1 MKKIIPVLIFVAS
14 SICSNAQVDTAAMR
28 KYLTT
33 HQSKTELIEKC
44 RDRIFEAIIGNER
57 SKAEELMFYARTE
70 FETDKLKALA
80 QDEMWLLAIWLHKYQ
95 LAATETV
102 LDSLTIAQYQ
112 NQTNRFKYNLF
123 PLLADSLCVNYDT
136 YRQDI
141 ENDESLSES
150 RRDFLLL
157 FIKLFENL
165 NSDNSTEIM
174 NAASDEYLDRHP
186 MSEHETFVQNLL
198 RYKYKC
204 IWPAID
210 CGISF
215 GAAFYSGDF
224 GKYIDNGF
232 ATNMYLGMVFAN
244 FVINGEMGFLSGKL
258 ADDVD
263 FGNAVIGQGDGT
275 SNVFW
280 GVNAGYKIQL
290 PRQFVATPTL
300 GAGWITVS
308 PDGNTIKKNESL
320 ESAKIKSAH
329 VQPVI
334 GIEVC
339 REVIPGKL
347 MMNPEGKLN
356 HLSLFVPTFRYTFM
370 PVKFNS
376 PKFKTQ
382 GSVHTVT
389 IGLKFRSARV
399 KRDL

>member
-1 MKKIIPVLIFVAS
+1 MRKIIPVLIFVAS
-14 SICSNAQVDTAAMR
+14 SLCANAQVDTAAMR

-44 RDRIFEAIIGNER
+44 RDRIFWSIIGNDR
-57 SKAEELMFYARTE
+57 AKAEELMFYARTE
-70 FETDKLKALA
+70 FETDNLKALA

-174 NAASDEYLDRHP
+174 NSASDEYLDRHP
-186 MSEHETFVQNLL
+186 MSEHEAFVRNLL
-198 RYKYKC
+198 RHKYKN
-204 IWPAID
+204 IWPSIEF
-210 CGISF
+210 GLSF
-215 GAAFYSGDF
+215 GGAFYSGNIGKLLNNDF
-224 GKYIDNGF
+224 
-232 ATNMYLGMVFAN
+232 AMNMYLGLTFHN
-244 FVINGEMGFLSGKL
+244 FVLNGEMGFLYGM
-258 ADDVD
+258 ANEDIN
-263 FGNAVIGQGDGT
+263 FGDAIMKDGRT
-275 SNVFW
+275 KNMFFGIS
-280 GVNAGYKIQL
+280 AGYKIRL
-290 PRQFVATPTL
+290 PYRFVATPTF
-300 GAGWITVS
+300 GAGWVTLY
-308 PDGNTIKKNESL
+308 PDAKSIKEDSRL
-320 ESAKIKSAH
+320 QDSEIKSAH

-334 GIEVC
+334 GVELC
-339 REVIPGKL
+339 REYPNNYMIYQ
-347 MMNPEGKLN
+347 EGKIN
-356 HLSLFVPTFRYTFM
+356 VHILFPTLRYTYM
-370 PVKFNS
+370 PAKFDS
-376 PKFKTQ
+376 PQFKAIGTI
-382 GSVHTVT
+382 HTLT
-389 IGLKFRSARV
+389 IGLKYQFFRV

>member
-1 MKKIIPVLIFVAS
+1 MKKIIPILIFVAS

-44 RDRIFEAIIGNER
+44 RDRIFWSIIGNDR
-57 SKAEELMFYARTE
+57 AKAEELMSYARTE
-70 FETDKLKALA
+70 FETDNLKALS

-123 PLLADSLCVNYDT
+123 PLLSDSLCVDYDT

-186 MSEHETFVQNLL
+186 MSEHETFVRNLL
-198 RYKYKC
+198 RYKYIN
-204 IWPAID
+204 IWPSIEF
-210 CGISF
+210 GLSF
-215 GAAFYSGDF
+215 GGAFYFGNIGKLLDNDF
-224 GKYIDNGF
+224 
-232 ATNMYLGMVFAN
+232 AMNMYLGLAFQN
-244 FVINGEMGFLSGKL
+244 FVLNGEMGFLCGM
-258 ADDVD
+258 ANEDIN
-263 FGNAVIGQGDGT
+263 FGNAIMKDGRT
-275 SNVFW
+275 ENMFFGFSV
-280 GVNAGYKIQL
+280 GYKLRL
-290 PRQFVATPTL
+290 PYRFVATTSF
-300 GAGWITVS
+300 GAGWVTLY
-308 PDGNTIKKNESL
+308 PDAKSIKEDERLHDS
-320 ESAKIKSAH
+320 KINSAH
-329 VQPVI
+329 AQPVI
-334 GIEVC
+334 GVELC
-339 REVIPGKL
+339 RVSSNSLTIS
-347 MMNPEGKLN
+347 PEGKINQLVV
-356 HLSLFVPTFRYTFM
+356 SPTLRYTYM
-370 PVKFNS
+370 PAKFDS
-376 PKFKTQ
+376 PQFKAIGTI
-382 GSVHTVT
+382 HTLT
-389 IGLKFRSARV
+389 IGLKYQFFRV